1 VLPEKTLLA
10 GNTEPAATMP
20 RKSRLDDVVM
30 VSDPLGSAKLERATA
45 SCFGKSYV
53 PLAQIYFVLDV

>member
-30 VSDPLGSAKLERATA
+30 VSDPLGSTKLE
-45 SCFGKSYV
+45 SCVVGE
-53 PLAQIYFVLDV
+53 AGDEHRER